1 MAKKKEHN
9 QSGADQL
16 RSVVERIER
25 LEEEKA
31 AVASDIKEVYAEA
44 KANGFDTKTL
54 RKLIVERRKD
64 RAQREEEQALLEIYM
79 AALGML
85 DGTPLGD
92 AARKRLTDEAE
103 EQPEAEPDDAP
114 DEKDGDGEGG
124 GGHVASETPTRSSP
138 VIGEQELEEA
148 RVQGREAAKA
158 GKRVIDNP
166 FVAGDPRRAA
176 WDEGWCAQTG
186 SDGMDIPEAWRRKKK
201 PKPAKDG
208 DGKEGGDA

>member
-31 AVASDIKEVYAEA
+31 AIGADIKEVYAEA

-92 AARKRLTDEAE
+92 AARRRLTDEAD
-103 EQPEAEPDDAP
+103 EQPEEATDEAP
-114 DEKDGDGEGG
+114 EEKDGEGG
-124 GGHVASETPTRSSP
+124 GDGGDAAPEVPARPPR

-148 RVQGREAAKA
+148 RSQGREGAKA
-158 GKRVIDNP
+158 GKRVIENP

-201 PKPAKDG
+201 PKPHKDD